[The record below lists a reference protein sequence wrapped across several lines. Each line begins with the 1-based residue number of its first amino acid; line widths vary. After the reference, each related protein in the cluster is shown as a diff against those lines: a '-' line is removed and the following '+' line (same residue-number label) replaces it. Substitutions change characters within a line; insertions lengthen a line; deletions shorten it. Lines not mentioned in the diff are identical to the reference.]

1 MGLKNLK
8 LQYLAV
14 NVMSNCIKDLRHWM
28 ISNNLMINESNTKL
42 LLKHL
47 SVEDTLS
54 LLHALVT
61 SPIDHCHSL
70 LFGLP
75 DCQLN
80 KLQRVLN
87 AAARLIHI
95 APKCCHVIAILV
107 ELHCLPVR

>member
-1 MGLKNLK
+1 MGLKNLT

-47 SVEDTLS
+47 FVEDTLS
-54 LLHALVT
+54 LVHALVT

-80 KLQRVLN
+80 KLQKVLN

-95 APKCCHVIAILV
+95 APNCCHVIAILV